1 MFGTQKN
8 NRMAL
13 LDVKNLQVSFS
24 SKDEVHVAANDVSF
38 SVNSNAI
45 SAILGES
52 GSGKSVTC
60 YAILGLLPK
69 PAGRLDSGE
78 AKFLERDLLTTSE
91 TDLRKI
97 RGSDIG
103 MIFQD
108 PMTCLNP
115 YMRIGKQL
123 MEPLLIHTK
132 INARIAKSQAIEMLD
147 VVGI

>member
-8 NRMAL
+8 NCMTL

-24 SKDEVHVAANDVSF
+24 SKDEAHVAAKNVSF
-38 SVNSNAI
+38 YVNANAI
-45 SAILGES
+45 TAIIGES

-69 PAGRLDSGE
+69 PAGQLDSGE
-78 AKFLERDLLTTSE
+78 AKFLERDLLAMSE

-132 INARIAKSQAIEMLD
+132 TDTRIAKSQAI
-147 VVGI
+147 